1 MDIIMMHRS
10 DFEDAIRD
18 AAQRAADLAVRKMP
32 KDRPTQ
38 YNLKDAANEIGVHPN
53 TITNM
58 VKAGTIKLNAFGK
71 VPVEQIDKLLKC
83 G

>member
-1 MDIIMMHRS
+1 MEVIMMRRS

-38 YNLKDAANEIGVHPN
+38 YNIGEAANELHMHRN
-53 TITNM
+53 TITRM
-58 VKAGTIKLNAFGK
+58 IKSGDIKLNSFGK
-71 VPVEQIDKLLKC
+71 IPVEQIDKLLKC